1 MLDGELFMLGE
12 IRGAFISD
20 GAWSL
25 RGWNGMFRP
34 MAPVNALVAAC
45 LGTSY
50 IMRRPCPSI
59 PASIM
64 MRPDTGRRF
73 AA

>member
-25 RGWNGMFRP
+25 RGWNGMFPPHGSRKRFGCG
-34 MAPVNALVAAC
+34 M
-45 LGTSY
+45 LGHTCT
-50 IMRRPCPSI
+50 MRKP
-59 PASIM
+59 
-64 MRPDTGRRF
+64 
-73 AA
+73 